1 MIVWSPV
8 LHSYLDDLVLMM
20 MLVTVAMKA
29 MMTMVLNLPS
39 SVRGG
44 DELIHL
50 PASHLPPTLTDEPS
64 LWRRKSDNMPPSPLR
79 NKYWR
84 NYWLQRLRG
93 QFVWSA
99 QCSTHLRNIRPV
111 LSFSYKVTT
120 WRERTDSCLRKCVC
134 GHICTILDLYVHIIN
149 ILLLVIGGRL
159 FTLKCYIWLI
169 IDMTDHVLCT

>member
-1 MIVWSPV
+1 MEGVELERKQNVFWNQWSSGNNLGTCTIGVSEIFENKNPPGATFI
-8 LHSYLDDLVLMM
+8 LDDLVLMM
-20 MLVTVAMKA
+20 MLVTVAMST
-29 MMTMVLNLPS
+29 MMTMVVILPN

-50 PASHLPPTLTDEPS
+50 PASHLAPTLTDEPS

-111 LSFSYKVTT
+111 LSFSY
-120 WRERTDSCLRKCVC
+120 
-134 GHICTILDLYVHIIN
+134 
-149 ILLLVIGGRL
+149 
-159 FTLKCYIWLI
+159 
-169 IDMTDHVLCT
+169 